1 MTTTFHPSH
10 RLRALDELRV
20 LDAMHPGMISCP
32 PATSLRTVARMM
44 AAYRVH
50 AILVHSDADSPE
62 GESWGVVTDTD
73 LVRVARDVDLD
84 EVTAERIAAS
94 PVLVVTTVDPLER
107 AIQLMVEHEV
117 SHLIAVEQ
125 HSARPL
131 GVVSTLDVARTVA
144 GLERG

>member
-1 MTTTFHPSH
+1 
-10 RLRALDELRV
+10 
-20 LDAMHPGMISCP
+20 MISCP

-50 AILVHSDADSPE
+50 AILVHSDAGSPE